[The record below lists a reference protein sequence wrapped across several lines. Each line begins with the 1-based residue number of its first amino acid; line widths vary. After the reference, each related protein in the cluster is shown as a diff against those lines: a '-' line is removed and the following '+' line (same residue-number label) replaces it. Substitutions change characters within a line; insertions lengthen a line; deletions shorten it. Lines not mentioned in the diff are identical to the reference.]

1 MSIYIDHTAAF
12 ASFWNR
18 EFPGM
23 PCPPVP
29 KKETDLTMTARET
42 LRISDPKLFQNMF
55 AYTSAS
61 LPADV
66 ANRRNLGQNIASDA
80 DALQAA
86 GFQWEA
92 DELRRKA
99 DLAEMQ
105 RMNERIDES
114 RRVQQQAAQKQEQ
127 WASMSLLERMGH
139 ERMTPEKVA
148 HYRRMYG
155 VSGQ

>member
-1 MSIYIDHTAAF
+1 MSIHIDHTAAF

-29 KKETDLTMTARET
+29 KKETDLMMTARET

-55 AYTSAS
+55 AHTSAS

-66 ANRRNLGQNIASDA
+66 ANRRNLGQNIPSDA

-86 GFQWEA
+86 GFQWQAE
-92 DELRRKA
+92 ELRRRA
-99 DLAEMQ
+99 QIAETQ
-105 RMNERIDES
+105 HMNQRIDES
-114 RRVQQQAAQKQEQ
+114 RQVQEMNRRRRQQWQ
-127 WASMSLLERMGH
+127 SMNLLERMGASPVSAECAAR
-139 ERMTPEKVA
+139 ERVEWGITGP
-148 HYRRMYG
+148 
-155 VSGQ
+155 

>member
-1 MSIYIDHTAAF
+1 MSIHIDHTGAF

-18 EFPGM
+18 EFPGV

-29 KKETDLTMTARET
+29 KKESDLTMTARET
-42 LRISDPKLFQNMF
+42 LRISDPKLFQNLF
-55 AYTSAS
+55 ATSTAS

-86 GFQWEA
+86 GLQWEA

-99 DLAEMQ
+99 DIAELQ
-105 RMNERIDES
+105 RMNQRIDES
-114 RRVQQQAAQKQEQ
+114 RQVQQQAAQRREEWQ
-127 WASMSLLERMGH
+127 SMGILERMGH
-139 ERMTPEKVA
+139 QPLSPEVIA
-148 HYRRMYG
+148 RNRREWG
-155 VSGQ
+155 ITGQ

>member
-1 MSIYIDHTAAF
+1 MSIHIDHTGAF
-12 ASFWNR
+12 ATFWNR
-18 EFPGM
+18 EFPGV

-29 KKETDLTMTARET
+29 KKESDLTMTARET

-55 AYTSAS
+55 ATSTAS

-86 GFQWEA
+86 GLQWEA

-99 DLAEMQ
+99 SIAEMQ

-114 RRVQQQAAQKQEQ
+114 RQVQQQATQRREEWQ
-127 WASMSLLERMGH
+127 SMGILERMGH
-139 ERMTPEKVA
+139 QPLSPEVIA
-148 HYRRMYG
+148 RNRREWG
-155 VSGQ
+155 ITGQ

>member
-1 MSIYIDHTAAF
+1 MSIHIDHTGAF

-18 EFPGM
+18 EFPGV

-29 KKETDLTMTARET
+29 KKESDLTMTARET
-42 LRISDPKLFQNMF
+42 LRISDPKLFQNIF
-55 AYTSAS
+55 ATSTFS

-86 GFQWEA
+86 GLQWEA

-99 DLAEMQ
+99 GIAEMQ

-114 RRVQQQAAQKQEQ
+114 RQVQQQAAQRREEWQ
-127 WASMSLLERMGH
+127 SMGILERMGH
-139 ERMTPEKVA
+139 QPLSPEVIA
-148 HYRRMYG
+148 RNRRNWG
-155 VSGQ
+155 ITGQ